1 MPRTLSQRQ
10 PQSKAKSNSICSIDD
25 NSDSSNSKRQLSI
38 RAFCFQQ
45 SKKLKTPST
54 TPPIPAST
62 STPLND
68 EEKND
73 RPLSINNINNNKSE
87 TSSLPLKDHKEK
99 KRKLAQVFLDC
110 GQQNW
115 GQVLCP
121 KCGTLYVPGVA
132 EDTKMH
138 EQICKPIN
146 LGVIWSTG
154 SSSSS
159 NNNRKAKVLWC
170 DNDKKNSILLIRPS
184 EHSKYKA
191 KLSQI
196 QNIVQK
202 DLGMME
208 VSSSIGHTTTTILL
222 YLRQQRVVGFVS
234 VLPVTTGYHLLT
246 LYERDT
252 KPIPCLLGVAVLWTH
267 SSVRKQGIATKLV
280 DEARAHAVFG
290 MQVPK
295 SKLAFS
301 SPTEAGWTFAKQYVG
316 KEQRPLVYEYK
327 G

>member
-10 PQSKAKSNSICSIDD
+10 PQSKAKSNNICSIDD

-54 TPPIPAST
+54 PPTPPTPAST
-62 STPLND
+62 SSPLND
-68 EEKND
+68 VEKNAK
-73 RPLSINNINNNKSE
+73 PLSINNINNNKSV
-87 TSSLPLKDHKEK
+87 TSSLPLKDNNKQK

-146 LGVIWSTG
+146 LGVIWST

-159 NNNRKAKVLWC
+159 NNNKKAKVLWC

-196 QNIVQK
+196 QNIVDQLLFQCNNK
-202 DLGMME
+202 IKKEKELPNKKKGLVIQTSFSTDDEEISIPRPSQEGDGDQLVKALDCGPEINMME
-208 VSSSIGHTTTTILL
+208 IHCQREVLGTVEVVVLATAESETYQLL
-222 YLRQQRVVGFVS
+222 F
-234 VLPVTTGYHLLT
+234 
-246 LYERDT
+246 
-252 KPIPCLLGVAVLWTH
+252 KNM
-267 SSVRKQGIATKLV
+267 KQPWY
-280 DEARAHAVFG
+280 R
-290 MQVPK
+290 
-295 SKLAFS
+295 
-301 SPTEAGWTFAKQYVG
+301 
-316 KEQRPLVYEYK
+316 
-327 G
+327 